1 MSRIWALVAL
11 ALIVVATLGCSQ
23 KIPATDAIAAAEQ
36 ALADIHEPAMKYV
49 PDKYAKVKADLEIAR
64 KAFAEENY
72 PYALAAAELI
82 PAKAKELGE
91 AAAAAQEALA
101 AELKVEWAELAE
113 TMPGQLANLT
123 AKVTEL
129 DQAKQLPKGIARD
142 TVEQAKSGLAL
153 AEQAWNDA
161 NVAYDAGNFE
171 GAVARARASEQV
183 IANLMIAIGMTS
195 PAAGTPAG

>member
-23 KIPATDAIAAAEQ
+23 KIPATEAIAAAEQ

-49 PDKYAKVKADLEIAR
+49 PDKYAGVKADLEIAR

-101 AELKVEWAELAE
+101 AELKVDWAGLAE

-123 AKVTEL
+123 AKVAEL
-129 DQAKQLPKGIARD
+129 DQAKRLPSGIARD

-153 AEQAWNDA
+153 AEKAWNDA

-183 IANLMIAIGMTS
+183 VANLMIAIGMTA

>member
-23 KIPATDAIAAAEQ
+23 KIPATEAIAAAEQ

-49 PDKYAKVKADLEIAR
+49 PDKYAGVKADLEIAR

-91 AAAAAQEALA
+91 AAAAAEEALA
-101 AELKVEWAELAE
+101 AELKVDWAGLAE
-113 TMPGQLANLT
+113 TMPGQLANLA
-123 AKVTEL
+123 AKVAEL
-129 DQAKQLPKGIARD
+129 DQAKRLPSGIARD

-153 AEQAWNDA
+153 AEKAWNDA

-183 IANLMIAIGMTS
+183 VANLMIAIGMTA